1 MTKDPTPD
9 FRFAKP
15 PWLIVFSFDN
25 ETLPNYPPPMWSMLS
40 KHFQP
45 NDSLTRERLV
55 QLRKQF
61 RWSRSMMGAV
71 LAAAE
76 GSIAKW
82 EAGTRSFSGPTRR
95 LINLLYHLFLEPEKA
110 RHGLD
115 LIFWHRSDECIDFYK
130 SIFDEENSAPQRER
144 MEKEETIEDGC
155 PHSDSQRSKN
165 QREEE
170 MLELYNSSD
179 DLDLRQ
185 QIASDLFKEFGI
197 TVEP

>member
-1 MTKDPTPD
+1 MTSA
-9 FRFAKP
+9 F
-15 PWLIVFSFDN
+15 
-25 ETLPNYPPPMWSMLS
+25 
-40 KHFQP
+40 
-45 NDSLTRERLV
+45 
-55 QLRKQF
+55 
-61 RWSRSMMGAV
+61 

-82 EAGTRSFSGPTRR
+82 ETEKRSFNGPTRR

-115 LIFWHRSDECIDFYK
+115 LIFWHRSAECIDFYK

-144 MEKEETIEDGC
+144 MEKEETIEDGY
-155 PHSDSQRSKN
+155 PHSDPQRSKN